1 MIQTDF
7 INFLKHAVLHKR
19 AWQGHD
25 TSVGLGRVDLLVL
38 VMPRLIH
45 CFVSRTMLNIYT
57 TDYSLYFVNY
67 RRTKKAF
74 RHTQFLV

>member
-25 TSVGLGRVDLLVL
+25 TTGRSTGISNAKIDPLFCFTHNVEYLYNRLQSLL
-38 VMPRLIH
+38 R
-45 CFVSRTMLNIYT
+45 
-57 TDYSLYFVNY
+57 
-67 RRTKKAF
+67 
-74 RHTQFLV
+74 